1 MSRGGKNK
9 KAEIAAIKREL
20 QGERM
25 VSLTRLAGDTG
36 TDEGE
41 WRNQVIWQNFRI
53 LNCTKTNAAV
63 LGTGHPDYCEGKEA
77 AGQNTQDLFETVLFP
92 AGVAGVAL
100 EKLSSTHS
108 HYFGSGF
115 EKVVG
120 KKLRAFVSDRFEYD
134 DKTGKVRASNK
145 MLAALR
151 KLEARDLVDE
161 QKEYHERMK
170 EKLVNRNKEAPVV
183 KPPTFAPSQTVFDP
197 DHRPRYASTKMQPDE
212 LEERGGGF
220 DGKGG
225 GKGLF

>member
-25 VSLTRLAGDTG
+25 VSLTRLSGDTG

-53 LNCTKTNAAV
+53 TNCTKTNAAV
-63 LGTGHPDYCEGKEA
+63 LGTAHPDYCEGKEA
-77 AGQNTQDLFETVLFP
+77 ASLNTQDLFETVLFP
-92 AGVAGVAL
+92 AGVSGVAL
-100 EKLSSTHS
+100 EKLSSTHA

-120 KKLRAFVSDRFEYD
+120 KKLRVFVSERFEYD
-134 DKTGKVRASNK
+134 EKTAKARASNK

-151 KLEARDLVDE
+151 KLEARDLVVE

-170 EKLVNRNKEAPVV
+170 ERLSSRGTEAV